1 MSITAPTQSR
11 FDNLHILLWLLK
23 DTCWMLEWRVL
34 GTLMIAPTIGVA
46 VYIAIRSAAEQ
57 AFWLNVAVCFWI
69 SANAYW
75 MVCEF
80 MGRDEYR
87 NFAGIGFALGLICV
101 AVFYL
106 KPGRPGPTGV
116 LTYT

>member
-1 MSITAPTQSR
+1 MSLDFAKMRKRGIIW
-11 FDNLHILLWLLK
+11 FL
-23 DTCWMLEWRVL
+23 
-34 GTLMIAPTIGVA
+34 IGVA

-57 AFWLNVAVCFWI
+57 AFWLNVAVCSWI

-87 NFAGIGFALGLICV
+87 NFAGIGIALGLICV

-106 KPGRPGPTGV
+106 KPGRSAVP
-116 LTYT
+116 LSA